1 MDGPG
6 RPRRRR
12 NWLLL
17 VLALLALPVVAYLG
31 LVLWIG
37 LSLSGSY

>member
-1 MDGPG
+1 MDGG

-12 NWLLL
+12 IWLIL
-17 VLALLALPVVAYLG
+17 VVLPMPGVAYLG
-31 LVLWIG
+31 LMLWIG